1 MIQSHK
7 MHDAIP
13 TLKKIDA
20 LRECCAKCYFCQGGL
35 KLLLTTVYIYICICI
50 YMCEC
55 VCMCVCMYVC
65 QNVPQ
70 ISKPLDPMLN
80 V

>member
-1 MIQSHK
+1 MTQSHK

-20 LRECCAKCYFCQGGL
+20 LRESCAKCYFCQGGL
-35 KLLLTTVYIYICICI
+35 KLLLTTVDEKQCH
-50 YMCEC
+50 
-55 VCMCVCMYVC
+55 
-65 QNVPQ
+65 
-70 ISKPLDPMLN
+70 PLRPKT